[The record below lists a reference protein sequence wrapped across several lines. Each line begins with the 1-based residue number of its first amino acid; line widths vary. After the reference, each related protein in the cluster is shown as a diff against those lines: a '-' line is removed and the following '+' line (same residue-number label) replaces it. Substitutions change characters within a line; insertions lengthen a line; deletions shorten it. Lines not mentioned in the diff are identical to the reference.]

1 MSARARRW
9 GVTTHQVKYEGPSS
23 HAMRVATELA
33 DAEGIELMSA
43 EREQGEG
50 GPAEAV
56 LLTLTVEA
64 SAEAVMAAVNAVQGE
79 LPPGARVTVEGA
91 VQGP

>member
-1 MSARARRW
+1 M
-9 GVTTHQVKYEGPSS
+9 TTHQVKYEGPSS
-23 HAMRVATELA
+23 HAMRVATQLA
-33 DAEGIELMSA
+33 DTEGIDLTSA
-43 EREQGEG
+43 EREEGKGGQGET
-50 GPAEAV
+50 V

-64 SAEAVMAAVNAVQGE
+64 SAEAVMAAVNALQAE